1 MYNQLYNIYKKLYKM
16 HPDNFLSYLSHITE
30 SPLLL
35 QDIVKSFK
43 NIRQKT
49 IKSGL
54 MFLDLS
60 NYLFTMSLFCILSLL
75 AKTIKGLLFCRSLPQ
90 GVRRVR
96 ESQGA
101 GQSPN
106 GRISEAATT
115 PRSKR
120 TSRANTGTCSHKRS
134 LLKTAMV
141 LSLGHS

>member
-90 GVRRVR
+90 DTSGPGVKVIIECRWHTQIKIIQR
-96 ESQGA
+96 
-101 GQSPN
+101 
-106 GRISEAATT
+106 SEK
-115 PRSKR
+115 S
-120 TSRANTGTCSHKRS
+120 
-134 LLKTAMV
+134 
-141 LSLGHS
+141 